1 MKRSETK
8 QIQPVKKDGKANRIG
23 RGLLQ
28 ALFSIV
34 IVILGIILA
43 AVFIKLRKPP
53 ERMKQEVLAPL
64 VKVEQL
70 YVQDIPMII
79 RGHGTVSPKVEVDIV
94 PEVPGKVVDIHPEL
108 KVGGLIPAKEQ
119 ILRIDPR
126 DYELAVRQADAAVA
140 DAQVNARRE
149 WRQLH
154 PNTEPT
160 SPLVLRE
167 PQIRKAQATL
177 ESAKAQLDIAKLK
190 LERTSL
196 SLPFD
201 VLIISENVDLG
212 QYVVVGQP
220 LGKAYGIDAVEI
232 DVPLEDDE
240 LAWFDVFNNSILVN
254 GGRPSA
260 KRTPAKVKTDFA
272 GAEHTW
278 KGYVVRT
285 TGQVDETSRMI
296 SVVVEV
302 PEPFDASN
310 GKPPLLPGV
319 FAEVLIEGNT
329 LRNAVAV
336 PRDAIRQGNKV
347 WLINDDRLHIRS
359 LEIARADKDFAYVVS
374 GVADEVMIVLS
385 SLDVVVEGM
394 EVRTQ
399 ADGPTEDRQ
408 ITQDDNKPNKPEG
421 N

>member
-140 DAQVNARRE
+140 DAQVKLETEQAEAQVARSQWE
-149 WRQLH
+149 QLH
-154 PNTEPT
+154 PDTEPT
-160 SPLVLRE
+160 
-167 PQIRKAQATL
+167 
-177 ESAKAQLDIAKLK
+177 
-190 LERTSL
+190 
-196 SLPFD
+196 
-201 VLIISENVDLG
+201 
-212 QYVVVGQP
+212 
-220 LGKAYGIDAVEI
+220 
-232 DVPLEDDE
+232 
-240 LAWFDVFNNSILVN
+240 
-254 GGRPSA
+254 
-260 KRTPAKVKTDFA
+260 
-272 GAEHTW
+272 
-278 KGYVVRT
+278 
-285 TGQVDETSRMI
+285 
-296 SVVVEV
+296 
-302 PEPFDASN
+302 
-310 GKPPLLPGV
+310 
-319 FAEVLIEGNT
+319 
-329 LRNAVAV
+329 
-336 PRDAIRQGNKV
+336 
-347 WLINDDRLHIRS
+347 
-359 LEIARADKDFAYVVS
+359 
-374 GVADEVMIVLS
+374 
-385 SLDVVVEGM
+385 
-394 EVRTQ
+394 
-399 ADGPTEDRQ
+399 
-408 ITQDDNKPNKPEG
+408 
-421 N
+421 